1 MQCCLLGCLEE
12 FLSLGWTYLLERD
25 SELRRRGTDGAASA
39 MLNSFEHCRVV
50 TEEDEVNVWKL
61 SQLGA
66 CAIAQA
72 LILLDKFCN
81 KTIKYLEVS
90 KIIPNFA
97 A

>member
-1 MQCCLLGCLEE
+1 MLCCLLGCVEE
-12 FLSLGWTYLLERD
+12 FLILGWTYLLERD
-25 SELRRRGTDGAASA
+25 SEPHRQGTDGAASA

-61 SQLGA
+61 SQFGA

>member
-1 MQCCLLGCLEE
+1 MERHPFGLMLCRYITLL
-12 FLSLGWTYLLERD
+12 S
-25 SELRRRGTDGAASA
+25 SAS
-39 MLNSFEHCRVV
+39 
-50 TEEDEVNVWKL
+50 
-61 SQLGA
+61 
-66 CAIAQA
+66 AIAQA

>member
-1 MQCCLLGCLEE
+1 
-12 FLSLGWTYLLERD
+12 
-25 SELRRRGTDGAASA
+25 

-50 TEEDEVNVWKL
+50 TEEDEVNAWKL

>member
-1 MQCCLLGCLEE
+1 MPILNGTASFGMMICKFFTLL
-12 FLSLGWTYLLERD
+12 S
-25 SELRRRGTDGAASA
+25 S
-39 MLNSFEHCRVV
+39 
-50 TEEDEVNVWKL
+50 
-61 SQLGA
+61 A

-72 LILLDKFCN
+72 LILLDMFYN